1 MFKTLFHILLSNNFS
16 RSNTS
21 KVEPA
26 RLSKRVEKSTFEQ
39 FCDKICPY
47 VLLFALATICIL
59 VLVILVK
66 YGHSITGTEANGYYY
81 HLTD

>member
-1 MFKTLFHILLSNNFS
+1 MFKTLFHVLLSNLSQFK
-16 RSNTS
+16 TS

-47 VLLFALATICIL
+47 VLLFALVIIGIL
-59 VLVILVK
+59 LLVILVK

>member
-1 MFKTLFHILLSNNFS
+1 MFKTLFHVLLSNLSQFK
-16 RSNTS
+16 TS
-21 KVEPA
+21 KGPV
-26 RLSKRVEKSTFEQ
+26 RLSKKVEKSTFEQ

-59 VLVILVK
+59 LLVILVK

>member
-1 MFKTLFHILLSNNFS
+1 MFTQLFHVLLNNLS
-16 RSNTS
+16 QSKTS
-21 KVEPA
+21 KGPV
-26 RLSKRVEKSTFEQ
+26 RLEKVEKSTFEQ

-47 VLLFALATICIL
+47 VLLFALATMCIL
-59 VLVILVK
+59 LLVILVK

>member
-1 MFKTLFHILLSNNFS
+1 MFTQLFHVLLSNLSQFK
-16 RSNTS
+16 TS

-26 RLSKRVEKSTFEQ
+26 RLSKKVEKSTFEQ

-59 VLVILVK
+59 LLVILVK

>member
-1 MFKTLFHILLSNNFS
+1 MFKTLFHVLLSNLSQFK
-16 RSNTS
+16 TS

-26 RLSKRVEKSTFEQ
+26 RLQKMEKSTFEQ